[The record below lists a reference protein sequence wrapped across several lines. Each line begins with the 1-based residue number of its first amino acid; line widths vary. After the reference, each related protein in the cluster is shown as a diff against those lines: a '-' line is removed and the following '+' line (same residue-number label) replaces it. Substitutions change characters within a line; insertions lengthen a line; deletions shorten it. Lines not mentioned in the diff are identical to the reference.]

1 MNAADKI
8 AKADRI
14 KAKLVA
20 DKSMAEDF
28 AEAMGLYMVL
38 TGDYSVKRARM
49 PVFLAGENGADKF
62 RAQIN
67 AT

>member
-8 AKADRI
+8 AKATRI
-14 KAKLVA
+14 KTKLI
-20 DKSMAEDF
+20 DQKEMAEDF

-38 TGDYSVKRARM
+38 TGDCSVKRARM

-62 RAQIN
+62 RKQIL
-67 AT
+67 AA

>member
-8 AKADRI
+8 AKAARI
-14 KAKLVA
+14 KTKLV
-20 DKSMAEDF
+20 DQKEMAEDF

-62 RAQIN
+62 RKQIL
-67 AT
+67 AA